1 MKVRSILGF
10 LSALFAFA
18 AAVFWG
24 WSPVINVPVLESGF
38 GSLLTIM
45 KDGSTVIGVK
55 PFYQALA
62 HISRLNAWAA
72 GCAGVSALTQAVVTL
87 LPRK

>member
-1 MKVRSILGF
+1 MKVRSIFGF

-24 WSPVINVPVLESGF
+24 WSTVIKVPVLESGY
-38 GSLLTIM
+38 GSLLTII

-55 PFYQALA
+55 PFYEALA
-62 HISRLNAWAA
+62 QISRLNAWAA
-72 GCAGVSALTQAVVTL
+72 GCAGLSALIQAVTL
-87 LPRK
+87 LLRK